1 MARRYIF
8 GKAKSQYN
16 LKYVEDGFMD
26 ERPRSREGERKE
38 HPSAFSWFVRNW
50 KISSLLG
57 VKEDEPPRGLRQY
70 WPLAVTLLTIV
81 AVHATL
87 TNDVRVL
94 PPFMFLILV
103 LLLLVPIFYAR
114 RRRLH
119 ALARFLG
126 WGLVTFCT
134 AVVASSVFRL
144 VVALGVEQTPSQALL
159 NSGLVW
165 LTNAATFALW
175 YFEIDSGGP
184 DKRRREGHS
193 TYDFMFPQDQDSSST
208 WSPNFV
214 DFLFLAF
221 TTNLTFGPTDT
232 AVLSRRAKV
241 LTMLQSFLSV
251 LIIAVLVARATAA

>member
-1 MARRYIF
+1 
-8 GKAKSQYN
+8 
-16 LKYVEDGFMD
+16 MD
-26 ERPRSREGERKE
+26 ERPRSSDDHERKKSHRSALSWILE
-38 HPSAFSWFVRNW
+38 HWR
-50 KISSLLG
+50 ISVLLG
-57 VKEDEPPRGLRQY
+57 VEEDKPHSSSGLRQF
-70 WPLAVTLLTIV
+70 WPLVVTLLAIV
-81 AVHATL
+81 AAHATL
-87 TNDVRVL
+87 RDDIRVL
-94 PPFMFLILV
+94 SPFMFLLLV
-103 LLLLVPIFYAR
+103 LVMLVPIFYAR
-114 RRRLH
+114 QRGLRR
-119 ALARFLG
+119 LARFLG
-126 WGLVTFCT
+126 WGLVTLST
-134 AVVASSVFRL
+134 VVVASSVIRL
-144 VVALGVEQTPSQALL
+144 VVALPVEQTPSQALL

-221 TTNLTFGPTDT
+221 TMNLTFGPTDT

-251 LIIAVLVARATAA
+251 LIIAVVVARATAQ

>member
-1 MARRYIF
+1 
-8 GKAKSQYN
+8 
-16 LKYVEDGFMD
+16 MD
-26 ERPRSREGERKE
+26 ERSRSSDDHERKKPHRSALSWILE
-38 HPSAFSWFVRNW
+38 HWR
-50 KISSLLG
+50 ISVLLG
-57 VKEDEPPRGLRQY
+57 VEQDAPHSSSGLRQF
-70 WPLAVTLLTIV
+70 WPLVVTLLAIV
-81 AVHATL
+81 AAHATL
-87 TNDVRVL
+87 RDDIRVL
-94 PPFMFLILV
+94 SPFMFLLLV
-103 LLLLVPIFYAR
+103 LVMLVPIFYAR
-114 RRRLH
+114 QRGLRR
-119 ALARFLG
+119 LARFLG
-126 WGLVTFCT
+126 WGLVTLST
-134 AVVASSVFRL
+134 VVVASSVIRL
-144 VVALGVEQTPSQALL
+144 VVALPVEQTPSQALL

-251 LIIAVLVARATAA
+251 LIIAVVVARATAQ